1 MSASSYAITDAV
13 IYHGRREGLREIF
26 TVPAG
31 TKKDAKR
38 RMHKVVRQQENLAA
52 LKAADEVTY
61 GSLTAAEIEAMADD
75 WLAQA
80 THHQFAAFAGSD
92 DDLHGEFTDEPDTP
106 MSDALAGLDHGDT
119 FGLPTELY
127 ASLPDWMIEK
137 LEASGGSAFEILSLF
152 EIQPAATVE
161 KQFAVSRED
170 SCYEEML

>member
-13 IYHGRREGLREIF
+13 SYHGRREGLREVF

-38 RMHKVVRQQENLAA
+38 RMHKVARQNEKLATV
-52 LKAADEVTY
+52 KAADEATY

-80 THHQFAAFAGSD
+80 TRHQFAAFVGD
-92 DDLHGEFTDEPDTP
+92 NDNEFIDEPETP
-106 MSDALAGLDHGDT
+106 MSDALAGLDFGDN
-119 FGLPTELY
+119 FELPTELL
-127 ASLPDWMIEK
+127 ASLPDWMLEK

-152 EIQPAATVE
+152 EIQPAATFE

-170 SCYEEML
+170 GCYEEML